1 MATEQRTGESTV
13 VAALEKIAA
22 HKGEYSC
29 ETEQLGECRIL
40 SPVRHHEF
48 IRDGER
54 ILVTE
59 NESYLRYIR
68 EKLGHAPTFE
78 RAGPHEKI
86 FHDPSWTRVGIVTAG
101 GLCPGLNNVIKGL
114 VEILTFDYGV
124 KNIFGIR
131 FGYAGLN
138 PDCGY
143 QPIMLD
149 PDVVD
154 TIHENGGTILGS
166 SRGQQPTDKIVD
178 TLIRM
183 NINVLFCVGGDGSLR
198 CARDV
203 AEEIKRRGL
212 KISIVGIPKTI
223 DNDLQFVGR
232 SFGFETAVAE
242 ATNVTRCAHVEA
254 KGTAGGIGLV
264 KLMGRDSGFIAAYT
278 SIANPVVNFCLV
290 PEMDFTL
297 DGPHGLLAA
306 LENRF
311 AAGKTHAVVV
321 VAEGAGQNLIE
332 GEPERR
338 DASGNILKKDIGEF
352 LKCKIT
358 EYFAS
363 RNIKSSVKYFDPSYT
378 IRSVPARG
386 TDAIRCYML
395 ARNAVH
401 AAMAGRTNC
410 VVGNLGESYALV
422 PIKLATFER
431 QTLSLK
437 SDLWRSVMDA
447 TGQEYY
453 FNAADNA
460 NPRSP
465 LFMAP

>member
-1 MATEQRTGESTV
+1 MSALDKI
-13 VAALEKIAA
+13 VANKE
-22 HKGEYSC
+22 EFSC
-29 ETEQLGECRIL
+29 DVETLGECKID

-48 IRDGER
+48 IHPDER
-54 ILVTE
+54 IFASE
-59 NESYLRYIR
+59 NETYLQYL
-68 EKLGHAPTFE
+68 KTHLGHTPTFE
-78 RAGPHEKI
+78 RAGPLAKI

-138 PDCGY
+138 PKYGY
-143 QPIMLD
+143 HPLILD
-149 PDVVD
+149 PDKVD
-154 TIHENGGTILGS
+154 TIHELGGTILGS
-166 SRGQQPTDKIVD
+166 SRGQQPTEIIVD
-178 TLIRM
+178 ALVRM
-183 NINVLFCVGGDGSLR
+183 NINILFCIGGDGSLR

-203 AEEIKRRGL
+203 AEECMRRGL
-212 KISIVGIPKTI
+212 KISVVGIPKTI

-242 ATNVTRCAHVEA
+242 ASNVIRCAHVEA
-254 KGTAGGIGLV
+254 KGTFGGIGLV
-264 KLMGRDSGFIAAYT
+264 KLMGRDSGFIAAYS
-278 SIANPVVNFCLV
+278 SIANPVVNFCLI
-290 PEMDFTL
+290 PEMDFSLEGTNGIL
-297 DGPHGLLAA
+297 TA

-311 AAGKTHAVVV
+311 NAGKTHAVIV
-321 VAEGAGQNLIE
+321 VAEGAGQNLIT
-332 GEPERR
+332 GEEERR

-352 LKCKIT
+352 LKQRISS
-358 EYFAS
+358 YFKAKGS
-363 RNIKSSVKYFDPSYT
+363 VCSVKYFDPSYT

-410 VVGNLGESYALV
+410 VIGNLGESYALV
-422 PIKLATFER
+422 PIKLATIER
-431 QTLSLK
+431 QTVYLK

-447 TGQEYY
+447 TGQEFY
-453 FNAADNA
+453 F
-460 NPRSP
+460 SP
-465 LFMAP
+465 GAKSSPEFVAP